1 MARFVELRRP
11 GPDRPAAAGAVDGPT
26 LAARLHEIGAAAAE
40 PVDTLEPALHA
51 ILEATGA
58 AAGAVCLFDARRE
71 VLRLAA
77 EEGLSD
83 EGCHQLRTVR
93 RGDIASWDM
102 PLHGLMN
109 RRAYLI
115 ESAAQNRYVPPLV
128 EAGAAVRTVACLPV
142 YAGSVPVGSLVL
154 ITRTPRAFT
163 ERDLGGLQQ
172 PLREMAQLIE
182 AVRRQAS
189 ERAAAGTPSLTAV
202 PSPTPPTA
210 ARSEAPS
217 ATESAPADA
226 GHDGPLAAALAAAQ
240 RENAR
245 LAMELERL
253 RAEAPRDAVRLT
265 EQTAEIDHLRAQL
278 AEAEAG
284 AAHEQRA
291 REEIEAVLARGSSGG
306 HAELQLALDTARRA
320 ETARAALAAEH
331 ARLTAELERLQ
342 AGATHEE
349 LAGEHAAEVDR
360 LRARLAEAEA
370 GAAHEHRAREQLEA
384 ALERGAS
391 VGQLELRQALE
402 AARQAEAARATL
414 AAEKARLG
422 DELERWR
429 AEAVRAEPLKEAL
442 AHAETEHARLAA
454 ALEAATAERAEENR
468 TEAARAQAKAA
479 EHEAEMER
487 VLARL
492 AEAEATAAR
501 EERARRALDAASEH
515 EGSAQS
521 NDVRQALEA
530 ARTAEEAR
538 DAAAI
543 ALAAARA
550 DLTRTLAQLEALR
563 EDAAGAHRELERLVA
578 HERGAREERERLE
591 RELEDRRGH
600 EHTLSARLEERERDI
615 EARATEGAATAAQ
628 LETVTGECDHLRAA
642 VATLEAERDRLT
654 ADVEG
659 AAAARVRLEEALAG
673 ALEEARARDQVLTGQ
688 LEVRTRES
696 EALRSE
702 HAAEVAATNA
712 RLETII
718 NECDQLRTAA
728 EALQAGRDRLAADV
742 EGAAAAR
749 VLLEE
754 ALAREVEEARGRE
767 RELVARFEEREREAE
782 ALGNARAA
790 ETAAAIGR
798 VETVVAECDQLRAAL
813 AALEAEHAL
822 RATEA
827 SAAVVRV
834 SAAPAPARVAPAS
847 DDTLDA
853 GVSPDP
859 QSGRSAVVVV
869 DVDRSWER
877 IGTEERPVTVVAPDD
892 GLAARLA
899 ELSAGRVVV
908 NLTTPRAL
916 ETLLALRAAG
926 CSARFWGCLADP
938 NTGRALPL
946 GMIEPAARGL
956 DPEAV
961 LTSLGP
967 CATRGTRVVT
977 VGEDVDAFVSLRQ
990 ALARQG
996 MSVSMAWNAKQAE
1009 ELLPLVR
1016 PAVVVLDLD
1025 LPARE
1030 ACGIAAQLGACDP
1043 PPTTVL
1049 VAGSQDRAVGFAAA
1063 LVDPARAHHLI
1074 PLDKLLARFLGR
1086 GEAPGERR

>member
-1 MARFVELRRP
+1 MPRPWHLPRRRCRSCRPGSSSTGCSFRSSPRARSSPHRGRPRPGPPSSAASPRRAPGAGSSTSASVITSAFPARAPPPCRPRGTTPWRRSGSSLPRPATSASSRTSTCCPTGTRSSPRSPSPRSMRSRAGGSSSAWGPGISRASSQRSASPSPGAAGASTRRSISSPRRSRTSSPTTTGPPGRCTTSASALGPCSDPGRRSGSAVRPGPPSGARPSAATAGCRRGRRAPSSPRRSPTCAPTAPVCGAKRQSRSARSASSATWERHASTSHRTRARAGARQWRRASGSSVRSASATAGSASGSARATSWWSRSRRSPPRSHRIWATEGEPRHRHGCTVASIFCWHSGVAAGSRFAPSGGTDVASCERMARFVELRRP

-26 LAARLHEIGAAAAE
+26 LAALLHEIGAAAAE
-40 PVDTLEPALHA
+40 PVDALEPALHA

-128 EAGAAVRTVACLPV
+128 EAGAAIRTVACLPV
-142 YAGSVPVGSLVL
+142 YAGSVPVGSLVP

-217 ATESAPADA
+217 APESTPADA
-226 GHDGPLAAALAAAQ
+226 GHDGSLAAALAAAQ

-253 RAEAPRDAVRLT
+253 RAEAPRDAVRFT

-291 REEIEAVLARGSSGG
+291 REEIEAALARGSSGG

-501 EERARRALDAASEH
+501 EERTRRALDAASEH

-563 EDAAGAHRELERLVA
+563 EDAAGAHRELERLAA
-578 HERGAREERERLE
+578 HE
-591 RELEDRRGH
+591 
-600 EHTLSARLEERERDI
+600 
-615 EARATEGAATAAQ
+615 
-628 LETVTGECDHLRAA
+628 
-642 VATLEAERDRLT
+642 
-654 ADVEG
+654 
-659 AAAARVRLEEALAG
+659 
-673 ALEEARARDQVLTGQ
+673 
-688 LEVRTRES
+688 
-696 EALRSE
+696 
-702 HAAEVAATNA
+702 
-712 RLETII
+712 
-718 NECDQLRTAA
+718 
-728 EALQAGRDRLAADV
+728 
-742 EGAAAAR
+742 
-749 VLLEE
+749 
-754 ALAREVEEARGRE
+754 
-767 RELVARFEEREREAE
+767 
-782 ALGNARAA
+782 
-790 ETAAAIGR
+790 
-798 VETVVAECDQLRAAL
+798 
-813 AALEAEHAL
+813 
-822 RATEA
+822 
-827 SAAVVRV
+827 
-834 SAAPAPARVAPAS
+834 
-847 DDTLDA
+847 
-853 GVSPDP
+853 
-859 QSGRSAVVVV
+859 
-869 DVDRSWER
+869 
-877 IGTEERPVTVVAPDD
+877 
-892 GLAARLA
+892 
-899 ELSAGRVVV
+899 
-908 NLTTPRAL
+908 
-916 ETLLALRAAG
+916 
-926 CSARFWGCLADP
+926 
-938 NTGRALPL
+938 
-946 GMIEPAARGL
+946 
-956 DPEAV
+956 
-961 LTSLGP
+961 
-967 CATRGTRVVT
+967 
-977 VGEDVDAFVSLRQ
+977 
-990 ALARQG
+990 
-996 MSVSMAWNAKQAE
+996 
-1009 ELLPLVR
+1009 
-1016 PAVVVLDLD
+1016 
-1025 LPARE
+1025 
-1030 ACGIAAQLGACDP
+1030 
-1043 PPTTVL
+1043 
-1049 VAGSQDRAVGFAAA
+1049 
-1063 LVDPARAHHLI
+1063 
-1074 PLDKLLARFLGR
+1074 
-1086 GEAPGERR
+1086 

>member
-93 RGDIASWDM
+93 RGDIASWYM

-128 EAGAAVRTVACLPV
+128 EAGAAIRTVACLPV

-189 ERAAAGTPSLTAV
+189 ERAAAETPSLTAV

-291 REEIEAVLARGSSGG
+291 REEIEAALARGSSGG

-331 ARLTAELERLQ
+331 ARLTAELERLH

-501 EERARRALDAASEH
+501 EERTRRALDAASEH

-563 EDAAGAHRELERLVA
+563 EDAAGAQ
-578 HERGAREERERLE
+578 
-591 RELEDRRGH
+591 
-600 EHTLSARLEERERDI
+600 
-615 EARATEGAATAAQ
+615 ARATEGAATAAQ

-642 VATLEAERDRLT
+642 VAALEAERDRLT

-813 AALEAEHAL
+813 TALEAEHAL

-827 SAAVVRV
+827 SAAAVRV

>member
-128 EAGAAVRTVACLPV
+128 EAGAAIRTVACLPV

-189 ERAAAGTPSLTAV
+189 ERAAAETPSLTAV

-217 ATESAPADA
+217 APESAPADA
-226 GHDGPLAAALAAAQ
+226 GHDGSLAAALAAAQ

-291 REEIEAVLARGSSGG
+291 REEIEAALARGSSGG

-331 ARLTAELERLQ
+331 ARLTAELERLH

-543 ALAAARA
+543 ALAAATA

-742 EGAAAAR
+742 RPAAR
-749 VLLEE
+749 GAHRPRGRTCPPRDGGERGGRSCLRG
-754 ALAREVEEARGRE
+754 ARARARGTGVGRHA
-767 RELVARFEEREREAE
+767 RRRCVPRPAIRTLGRGRGGRRSELGTHRHGGASRYRRRTRRRSR
-782 ALGNARAA
+782 RAS
-790 ETAAAIGR
+790 R
-798 VETVVAECDQLRAAL
+798 RA
-813 AALEAEHAL
+813 
-822 RATEA
+822 
-827 SAAVVRV
+827 VD
-834 SAAPAPARVAPAS
+834 PARGGEPHH
-847 DDTLDA
+847 
-853 GVSPDP
+853 
-859 QSGRSAVVVV
+859 
-869 DVDRSWER
+869 
-877 IGTEERPVTVVAPDD
+877 
-892 GLAARLA
+892 
-899 ELSAGRVVV
+899 SAGARD
-908 NLTTPRAL
+908 AS
-916 ETLLALRAAG
+916 RAAG
-926 CSARFWGCLADP
+926 CRVLG
-938 NTGRALPL
+938 ALL
-946 GMIEPAARGL
+946 GMPRRPEYGSCPAARHDRAGGARAGPRGRPHLARAVRDPRHPGGDRRGGRGRVRQSAASARAAGDVGL
-956 DPEAV
+956 DGLECEA
-961 LTSLGP
+961 G
-967 CATRGTRVVT
+967 RG
-977 VGEDVDAFVSLRQ
+977 APS
-990 ALARQG
+990 
-996 MSVSMAWNAKQAE
+996 
-1009 ELLPLVR
+1009 
-1016 PAVVVLDLD
+1016 
-1025 LPARE
+1025 
-1030 ACGIAAQLGACDP
+1030 
-1043 PPTTVL
+1043 
-1049 VAGSQDRAVGFAAA
+1049 
-1063 LVDPARAHHLI
+1063 ARA
-1074 PLDKLLARFLGR
+1074 AGGR
-1086 GEAPGERR
+1086 RAGPRSSGA